1 MDILFDIAILVPVAT
16 TVFGLTS
23 LYLLRPDRLI
33 PIDRQILCL
42 KTDDCLYYVECEE
55 RISALNL
62 YLISHNHPLEQV
74 FPDVLAEDALA
85 YFKIKDDYIIP
96 MLKLIKHSHTS
107 NDTIYYLH
115 KNKQIYNYDTRKTS
129 YTCDSNYLLL
139 HAHVIRYIS
148 FYSLP
153 SPDES

>member
-1 MDILFDIAILVPVAT
+1 MDLLIQTALLAPLTTTAIGLV
-16 TVFGLTS
+16 S
-23 LYLLRPDRLI
+23 LYLIRSDYLI

-55 RISALNL
+55 RVSALNL
-62 YLISHNHPLEQV
+62 YLISHNHPMEQV
-74 FPDVLAEDALA
+74 FPDVLVEDALA

-96 MLKLIKHSHTS
+96 MLKMIKHSHTS
-107 NDTIYYLH
+107 EDTIYYLH
-115 KNKQIYNYDTRKTS
+115 KNKQIYNYKTRKSS

-139 HAHVIRYIS
+139 HAHRVKYMS